1 MCPTSSLVSCL
12 VYRVSSHAS
21 SRVSSCVSKSRE
33 SPKITDK
40 SDEMMAKIG
49 MKINAEIAQNRFQGD
64 PRGTQN
70 RLKIAPRSL
79 PGTPWRPRSSQG
91 PSGAFSTCP
100 GIVLGSSRQRPGSA
114 RRVPKPGPGRQEER
128 PGALR
133 GGQNRCRGISGS
145 KKSEFLRAPR
155 SRTVYGA
162 IIRRFLSIFGFFAEC
177 KNAPMYCACLSKS
190 RFDTSRCEAQRSRD
204 ATMKNTENRPKH

>member
-49 MKINAEIAQNRFQGD
+49 MKIKAEIAPNRFQGD
-64 PRGTQN
+64 SRGTQN

-100 GIVLGSSRQRPGSA
+100 GIFPGSSRQRPCSA
-114 RRVPKPGPGRQEER
+114 RRVPKGGPERQEER
-128 PGALR
+128 PGAPWSA
-133 GGQNRCRGISGS
+133 SG
-145 KKSEFLRAPR
+145 R
-155 SRTVYGA
+155 
-162 IIRRFLSIFGFFAEC
+162 
-177 KNAPMYCACLSKS
+177 SKS
-190 RFDTSRCEAQRSRD
+190 TPRRHRDPKKRVFCVRRACAPFTERLFDDFCRFSDFL
-204 ATMKNTENRPKH
+204 